1 MSEKN
6 SVSSHSNNYD
16 YYQLDYYDF
25 EDTDSYYSGREE
37 YSMKQQED
45 PDIINEKFI
54 SIPTFLERQD
64 NILTLIGPG
73 LVGLFVLI
81 SSVTAIAS
89 MSAACASVAV
99 AEALTNSTTSINL
112 VCQINIMEHL
122 FSLKKKN
129 PTNMHFSLMS
139 NKYKKIFSDSFQQAC
154 LFGTLGYLK

>member
-25 EDTDSYYSGREE
+25 EDTDYYNSGGEE
-37 YSMKQQED
+37 YLMKQQED

-54 SIPTFLERQD
+54 SIPTFLDRQD

-99 AEALTNSTTSINL
+99 AEALTDSTTSINL
-112 VCQINIMEHL
+112 VCQTNI
-122 FSLKKKN
+122 
-129 PTNMHFSLMS
+129 T
-139 NKYKKIFSDSFQQAC
+139 
-154 LFGTLGYLK
+154 

>member
-25 EDTDSYYSGREE
+25 EDTDYYYSRREE
-37 YSMKQQED
+37 YLMKQQED
-45 PDIINEKFI
+45 QDIINEKFI

-73 LVGLFVLI
+73 LLGLFVLI

-99 AEALTNSTTSINL
+99 AEALSNSTTSINL
-112 VCQINIMEHL
+112 VCQISIVAHL
-122 FSLKKKN
+122 FSLKKIP
-129 PTNMHFSLMS
+129 PTC
-139 NKYKKIFSDSFQQAC
+139 IF
-154 LFGTLGYLK
+154 YL

>member
-1 MSEKN
+1 MNEKD

-37 YSMKQQED
+37 YLMKQQED
-45 PDIINEKFI
+45 PDIINEKLI
-54 SIPTFLERQD
+54 SIPTLLERQD

-112 VCQINIMEHL
+112 VCQINVAVHL
-122 FSLKKKN
+122 FILIKKCLQTPKMFH
-129 PTNMHFSLMS
+129 TNWLIP
-139 NKYKKIFSDSFQQAC
+139 NV
-154 LFGTLGYLK
+154 YLAQ